1 MATKIRYREENNTAY
16 ITFYEEEERKPCTL
30 DWEVLAELEACIRKV
45 QERLDEIRT
54 VVVESASP
62 KSFIVGANIAVLK
75 TQTADNIGDWVLNG
89 HRIFNQLQLLP
100 VPVIAKVARFALG
113 GGLELAM
120 ACDFIIAG
128 ENAQFGQPEASLGV
142 MPGWGGSYRLPML
155 IGPNRA
161 KEVFMTGR
169 RLDAGT
175 AYEWGLVNRVC
186 AEEELDGA
194 VEELAAQ
201 IAQNDAGVLAKV
213 KRIIFDDYQKGI
225 LQNGFLEAE
234 TSRNCMA
241 SEGTKQRLDRFF
253 ESRKKK

>member
-1 MATKIRYREENNTAY
+1 MATKVRYREEKNTAY

-30 DWEVLAELEACIRKV
+30 DWDVLADFEACIHKV
-45 QERLDEIRT
+45 QEHLDGVRA
-54 VVVESASP
+54 VVIESASP

-75 TQTADNIGDWVLNG
+75 TQTADNIGEWVLNG

-100 VPVIAKVARFALG
+100 VPVIAKVAKFALG

-120 ACDFIIAG
+120 SCDFIIAG

-169 RLDAGT
+169 KLDAKT
-175 AYEWGLVNRVC
+175 AYDWGLVNRVC
-186 AEEELDGA
+186 AEEELDA
-194 VEELAAQ
+194 VTEEITAQ
-201 IAQNDAGVLAKV
+201 IAANDAGVLAKV
-213 KRIIFDDYQKGI
+213 KRIIFDNYQKGI
-225 LQNGFLEAE
+225 PQNGFLEAE
-234 TSRNCMA
+234 TSSICMA
-241 SEGTKQRLDRFF
+241 SEGTKKRLNDFF
-253 ESRKKK
+253 ERRKK